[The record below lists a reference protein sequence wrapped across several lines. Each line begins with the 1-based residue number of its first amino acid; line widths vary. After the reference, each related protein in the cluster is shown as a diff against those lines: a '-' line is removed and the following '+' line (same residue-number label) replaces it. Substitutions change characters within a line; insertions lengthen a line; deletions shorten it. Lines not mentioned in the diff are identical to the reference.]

1 MKCWMIEIELCD
13 IFSDYI
19 GDCAQYSM
27 TRVCLG
33 VVLLYG
39 RPYCWPT
46 WIEFRMPFNNLGST
60 PKRMGQFPL
69 SAVSLLVCVF
79 DFGNEMR
86 QRVIFRGHVDSS
98 SSLTLAIKSLF
109 NHIFFCFFSEG
120 FFPSLWWRWNTRL
133 SPPCVFM
140 ILFSAVAPSRPRCK
154 KKTHGHCI
162 LVFGALF
169 FFLSLAS
176 VHFLTVFLFA
186 STFHFTRL

>member
-39 RPYCWPT
+39 RPYWPT

-86 QRVIFRGHVDSS
+86 QRVIFRGHVYSS

-109 NHIFFCFFSEG
+109 KTIFSFFFFFRG
-120 FFPSLWWRWNTRL
+120 FFPLPLVKVEHTTLSSL
-133 SPPCVFM
+133 CFHDF
-140 ILFSAVAPSRPRCK
+140 IFSCCSQSASMQ

-169 FFLSLAS
+169 FSCLWHRFIS
-176 VHFLTVFLFA
+176 
-186 STFHFTRL
+186 

>member
-109 NHIFFCFFSEG
+109 NHIFFCFFPRV
-120 FFPSLWWRWNTRL
+120 F
-133 SPPCVFM
+133 SPPFGEGG
-140 ILFSAVAPSRPRCK
+140 
-154 KKTHGHCI
+154 THHSLL
-162 LVFGALF
+162 LVF
-169 FFLSLAS
+169 S
-176 VHFLTVFLFA
+176 
-186 STFHFTRL
+186 